1 MKKNQNK
8 FIWFGVVLA
17 ALIGFIWMARPT
29 LQSAPASPAEGLA
42 KVGKNGALAAQEN
55 NYDFGAISMAAGKV
69 SKMFAIKNTGEA
81 VLSVNQLY
89 TSCMCTVATL
99 KIGNRSAGP
108 FGMPGHGFAQR
119 INETIGPNEEAGVE
133 VVFDPA
139 AHGPAGVGRIERVV
153 YLENSA
159 GAPLELKISATVTP

>member
-1 MKKNQNK
+1 MEKNQNK
-8 FIWFGVVLA
+8 FILAGVVLVV
-17 ALIGFIWMARPT
+17 LIGFIWLARPT
-29 LQSAPASPAEGLA
+29 PQSAPASPVL
-42 KVGKNGALAAQEN
+42 GKNGVLATQEN

-69 SKMFAIKNTGEA
+69 SKTFVIKNTGTDSLA
-81 VLSVNQLY
+81 INQLY

-99 KIGNRSAGP
+99 KIAGRVAGP

-119 INETIGPNEEAGVE
+119 INETIQPNEEAGVE

-153 YLENSA
+153 YLENNA
-159 GAPLELKISATVTP
+159 GVPLEFKFSATVIP